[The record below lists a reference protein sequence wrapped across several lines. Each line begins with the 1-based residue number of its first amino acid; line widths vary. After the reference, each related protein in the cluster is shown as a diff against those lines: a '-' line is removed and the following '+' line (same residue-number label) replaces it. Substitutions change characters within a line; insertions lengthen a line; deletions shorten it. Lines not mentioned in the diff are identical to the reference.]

1 MHQGFGLQKL
11 PVSSVGVCSV
21 VVTRKGSVPG
31 SETAELCLAGGTGN
45 HTARK
50 VQVLLLWHCAQGL
63 TCPPRHQGQGR
74 VSPLCPS
81 HSYELIPSHLH
92 VLPTAMSSV

>member
-63 TCPPRHQGQGR
+63 TCPPRHQGQGH
-74 VSPLCPS
+74 V
-81 HSYELIPSHLH
+81 SHLY
-92 VLPTAMSSV
+92 VLPTAMSSFHLTSMSFPQL